1 MNDIE
6 LLNSVG
12 INKILM
18 AKDDP
23 MRYFMR
29 SIMAGLYLGGAVILS
44 YSSGALLSTNY
55 PEFSKIAVAVTFGI
69 GLVAICFLGA
79 ELFTGNCLTTI
90 IPVYDKK
97 MHFLDIIPAWW
108 ICFVGNIL
116 GLFAVGALFILS
128 GSFNTIFPTY
138 LQSLMDAKLTFEPM
152 QLLIKGILCNFLVC
166 IAGYAGIKVKDDMVR
181 LVMIMFFVAAFVL
194 PGFEHCIA
202 NSGFFAM
209 CVTQFGIGDSPFA
222 LMGVHM
228 LIATLG
234 NIIGGSIVAGIP
246 VYLMFKTKY

>member
-1 MNDIE
+1 MDDIQ

-23 MRYFMR
+23 VRFFVR
-29 SIMAGLYLGGAVILS
+29 SVMAGLYLGGAMILS
-44 YSSGALLSTNY
+44 YASGALLSANY
-55 PEFSKIAVAVTFGI
+55 PEFSKIAVAATFGI

-90 IPVYDKK
+90 IPVYDRK
-97 MHFLDIIPAWW
+97 MSFRDILPAWI
-108 ICFVGNIL
+108 ICYIGNFVGMGVI
-116 GLFAVGALFILS
+116 GFLFIKS
-128 GSFNTIFPTY
+128 GSFNTVFPTY
-138 LQSLMDAKLTFEPM
+138 LRPMMDAKLDFDIIS
-152 QLLIKGILCNFLVC
+152 LLIKGILCNFLVC

-181 LVMIMFFVAAFVL
+181 LVMILFFVAAFVL

-209 CVTQFGIGDSPFA
+209 CLTQYGTNLLEFGTIA
-222 LMGVHM
+222 LHM

-234 NIIGGSIVAGIP
+234 NIIGGAIVAGVP
-246 VYLMFKTKY
+246 VYLMFKTR